1 MTSAG
6 LESAGPTPRAAS
18 GRHSGGRGPGRR
30 AGRRKIAVLEAA
42 RRVIAERGAD
52 ATRFADVAAESGVP
66 VSTLQYYFGS
76 REDLLVAAFR
86 HASSAEIAALETD
99 VAAIA
104 DPWEQLER
112 IIATSLTGYQ
122 PDEPQGGRLWIESW
136 HFGIRDAEMR
146 ADALRDNTAWRRLVT
161 EVVRRGIELGT
172 FNAKYDPGTIA
183 VLTIAAA
190 DGMGIP
196 LSLAD
201 PGITPAGATQ
211 DVMAALRALLRP
223 DG

>member
-6 LESAGPTPRAAS
+6 LESAAAQGPRGPTRGS
-18 GRHSGGRGPGRR
+18 GRGPGRR
-30 AGRRKIAVLEAA
+30 AGRRKTAVLEAA
-42 RRVIAERGAD
+42 CRVIAERGAD
-52 ATRFADVAAESGVP
+52 ATRFTDVAAESGVP

-86 HASSAEIAALETD
+86 HASSAEIAALDAD
-99 VAAIA
+99 VAALS
-104 DPWEQLER
+104 DPWRQLEL
-112 IIATSLTGYQ
+112 IIATSLSGYQ
-122 PDEPQGGRLWIESW
+122 PDAPGGGRLWIESW

-146 ADALRDNTAWRRLVT
+146 ADALRDNTAWRRLVAQ
-161 EVVRRGIELGT
+161 VVRRGIELGT
-172 FNAKYDPGTIA
+172 FNGRYDPDKIA
-183 VLTIAAA
+183 VLAVAAA

-201 PGITPAGATQ
+201 PDITPASAAL
-211 DVMAALRALLRP
+211 DVMAALRELLGP